1 MAKQQIK
8 YSEAIVEIE
17 EILELI
23 ESGELDVDELT
34 GKVKRVSQLI
44 QLCKTKLHEADE
56 DIRKI
61 LSQDNPIADI

>member
-8 YSEAIVEIE
+8 YSDAISEIE

-23 ESGELDVDELT
+23 EAGELDVDELT

-44 QLCKTKLHEADE
+44 QLCKSRLHDADQ
-56 DIRKI
+56 DIKQI
-61 LSQDNPIADI
+61 LSQENPVPED